1 MTQTLSETKI
11 LGEQTQINDSTRWQA
26 VQNRDASYN
35 GAFVYAVRSTGIYCL
50 PSCPSRRPRLE
61 QVTFY
66 ASCDE
71 AETAGFRPCKRCHPR
86 DAMASDQQAEIV
98 RQACALIDASLETP
112 PSLQTLSQALNF
124 SPSHLHRLF
133 KAVTGLTPHQYTAGQ
148 RLVKFKSRVRSGAN
162 VTAAL
167 YDAGYGSA
175 SRLYE
180 GASAQLGMTP
190 AAYRKGGQ
198 GIAIRFTVIDTAL
211 GRMLVAGTERG
222 ICAVSF
228 GDDDAK
234 LEAFLLEEYPAAAVA
249 RDDAFLKPWAS
260 ALHQHLAG
268 HLPHLDLPVDVQ
280 ATAFQL
286 KVWET
291 LRRIPHGETRTYTQV
306 AEAIGRPNAVRAVA
320 NACAA
325 NPAAVVTP
333 CHRVVRSDGGLGGY
347 RWGIER
353 KKALLKTEQG

>member
-1 MTQTLSETKI
+1 MILTLSETKI
-11 LGEQTQINDSTRWQA
+11 PVDRSQIDDSTRWQA
-26 VQNRDASYN
+26 VQNRDAGYN
-35 GAFVYAVRSTGIYCL
+35 GAFFYAVRSTGIYCL
-50 PSCPSRRPRLE
+50 PSCPSRRPRRE
-61 QVTFY
+61 QVSFY
-66 ASCDE
+66 ATSEE

-86 DAMASDQQAEIV
+86 DSLSSDQQAEIV

-112 PSLQTLSQALNF
+112 PSLQALSQTLNF

-133 KAVTGLTPHQYTAGQ
+133 KAVTGLTPHQYAAGQ
-148 RLVKFKSRVRSGAN
+148 RLKKFKSGVRSGAN
-162 VTAAL
+162 VTTAL
-167 YDAGYGSA
+167 YDAGYGST

-198 GIAIRFTVIDTAL
+198 GMIIRYTLMDTAL
-211 GRMLVAGTERG
+211 GRMLVAATERG

-228 GDDDAK
+228 GAEDAK

-249 RDDAFLKPWAS
+249 RDDASLQPWAG
-260 ALHQHLAG
+260 ALRQHVAG
-268 HLPHLDLPVDVQ
+268 RQPRLDLPLDVQ

-286 KVWET
+286 MVWET
-291 LRRIPHGETRTYTQV
+291 LRRIPYGETRTYTQV
-306 AEAIGRPNAVRAVA
+306 AESIGRPSAVRAVA

-333 CHRVVRSDGGLGGY
+333 CHRVVRTDGGLGGY